1 MKMKAFVLAAVLL
14 AAAAIGIAASGSD
27 ASSGIEVK
35 DGLGNSFSFDGP
47 VDRIITI
54 GVGPT
59 ACAVRVGAIDKIA
72 VCDSYSRNS
81 SASLFDE
88 LREKVAAGEIAA
100 GGNIYSSGK
109 AQLQADIIDAAD
121 PETGSFDR
129 DKDVVFVTGS
139 DVYRANIVPFLQE
152 KGFRNILQ
160 WYDITEYAGIIGFA
174 KTISLVSTG
183 SVHSSILQMENLIGE
198 ISGTLE
204 KAGKEKAKAF
214 YVTYSGSAFK
224 VGNAGSL
231 ATSMIIAAGGDAV
244 TVDPSKPGTTYEA
257 NLTDIVS
264 ENRGVIVFADNSIA
278 GNPDRLS
285 DLRTRIGSEVAVV
298 PLQAIWNN
306 YTIESMDGVWT
317 MACAMYPGLFSGD
330 VPVAHADKA
339 NTALYAGIGAAVVA
353 IAAAAAYAFMKRGYL
368 RYRVEVKV

>member
-1 MKMKAFVLAAVLL
+1 MKTKALVLVAALL
-14 AAAAIGIAASGSD
+14 ATAVIGIAVPGSD
-27 ASSGIEVK
+27 ASSTIEVK

-47 VDRIITI
+47 ADKIITI

-59 ACAVRVGAIDKIA
+59 ACAVRVGAIDKIV
-72 VCDSYSRNS
+72 VCDSYSKSNT
-81 SASLFDE
+81 ASLFDE
-88 LREKVAAGEIAA
+88 LRERIAAGEIAA

-129 DKDVVFVTGS
+129 YSDVVFVTGS
-139 DVYRANIVPFLQE
+139 DTYRANIVPFLQE
-152 KGFRNILQ
+152 KGFENILQ
-160 WYDITEYAGIIGFA
+160 WYDITEYAGIIDFA

-183 SVHSSILQMENLIGE
+183 SVHGSIAQMENLTGE

-204 KAGKEKAKAF
+204 KADREKAKAF

-224 VGNAGSL
+224 VGNTGSL

-244 TVDPSKPGTTYEA
+244 TVDPTKTGTTYEA
-257 NLTDIVS
+257 NLTDIVA
-264 ENRGVIVFADNSIA
+264 ENPGVIVFADNTIA
-278 GNPDRLS
+278 GNQDRLS
-285 DLRTRIGSEVAVV
+285 DLRTRIGSDVTVV

-317 MACAMYPGLFSGD
+317 MACAMYPDLFSGD
-330 VPVAHADKA
+330 VPEVHTEKS
-339 NTALYAGIGAAVVA
+339 NVALYAGVGLVIVVIAA
-353 IAAAAAYAFMKRGYL
+353 IAAYVFMKRTS
-368 RYRVEVKV
+368 